1 LRKYTKALTFKYDL
15 LYNQNRKEV
24 REKWVM
30 KDADTAAQGQCTKQ
44 LVLTVA
50 KNVKFR
56 SSPRKAD
63 RSTVGIVTKNTGSIN
78 LIIFLVTILL
88 RLFIF

>member
-1 LRKYTKALTFKYDL
+1 
-15 LYNQNRKEV
+15 
-24 REKWVM
+24 M
-30 KDADTAAQGQCTKQ
+30 KDVGTAAQGQCTKQ
-44 LVLTVA
+44 CVLIVA

-88 RLFIF
+88 HLFIFLILSFFNEYSI